1 MSTEKAAGA
10 TEAAGKRLAPFMSPV
25 GAWSYGI
32 GTAIGWGSL
41 VVTTSQYLLKAGVVG
56 SVLGIVV
63 GTLVMVCIAYNYAC
77 LMNRYPDAGGS
88 YTFVRHVF
96 GHDHGFLLAWF
107 LALAYLAVFWAN
119 ATSLPLFSRF
129 FLGSFFKVGYLYTI
143 FDYEVYLGEVLLTMG
158 AVALV
163 GLLCVGSKRVKQ
175 YLMIG
180 LAIVFT
186 VGIAVCFG
194 SAMMGH
200 GSTGRDFK
208 PEFLINSSLI
218 SQVLGVTFMTPWAF
232 IGFESISHSTEEF
245 SFSRT
250 KSFRVLLSVVITTAL
265 LYLMITV
272 LSATAYPDRYTS
284 WFAYLSDLGN
294 CEGLEG
300 LPPFY
305 AAYRYLGDAGV
316 VVLMLALLALVI
328 TSLIGNVVA
337 LSRLFVALGR
347 DGVVPERLSNLN
359 KKGTPQSAILCIVAI
374 SILIPFLGRTPIGWI
389 VDITTISAV
398 IVYGFVSAA
407 ELKVGRTE
415 NNRLKIFTGFL
426 GTSTMVILGV
436 ATVLPSLIST
446 GELARETYLIVT
458 VWALL
463 GFVYFRYTLSHDKN
477 QSFGKSV
484 VVWVFL
490 VALVLFSSA
499 VWMQKSDQQRT
510 AEAINESVDF
520 VRKYPGY
527 DSDFV
532 SEKIKEVERSS
543 VMSSLVMVGL
553 SALAMSMMLN
563 NYRFMRRRQEQSERE
578 LGKARE
584 AAYRD
589 PLTGVKSKNAFVEH
603 EMELDARIADGEE
616 VEFSIIV
623 CDVNGLKYV
632 NDTQGHKAG
641 DEYIRNACR
650 TVCRHFK
657 HSPVYRIGG
666 DEFVVLPQGEDLQN
680 MERIIEEFDTEI
692 EGYIGTSDAVVSAGC
707 SDFRP
712 GRDRRFHDVFERAD
726 SRMYQ
731 RKMQLKGMGAATRD

>member
-1 MSTEKAAGA
+1 
-10 TEAAGKRLAPFMSPV
+10 MSPV

-41 VVTTSQYLLKAGVVG
+41 IVTTSSYLLKAGVVG
-56 SVLGIVV
+56 SVIGIIV
-63 GTLVMVCIAYNYAC
+63 GTLVMICIAYNYAC
-77 LMNRYPDAGGS
+77 MMNRYPDAGGG
-88 YTFVRHVF
+88 YTYVRHVF

-107 LALAYLAVFWAN
+107 LALTYLAVFWAN

-129 FLGSFFKVGYLYTI
+129 FLGGFFKVGYLYTI
-143 FDYEVYLGEVLLTMG
+143 FGYEVYLGEVLLTM
-158 AVALV
+158 AAIALV
-163 GLLCVGSKRVKQ
+163 GLLCISNKRIKQ
-175 YLMIG
+175 FLMIG
-180 LAIVFT
+180 LALIFT
-186 VGIAVCFG
+186 IGITVCFG
-194 SAMMGH
+194 SAMVGH
-200 GSTGRDFK
+200 TNSGGDFR
-208 PEFLINSSLI
+208 PEFLVNGTVI
-218 SQVLGVTFMTPWAF
+218 SQILGVTFMTPWAF

-245 SFSRT
+245 AFSRT
-250 KSFRVLLSVVITTAL
+250 KSFRVLLTVVITTAL
-265 LYLMITV
+265 LYIMITV
-272 LSATAYPDRYTS
+272 LSATAYPERYTN

-305 AAYRYLGDAGV
+305 AAYHYMGDAGIGI
-316 VVLMLALLALVI
+316 LMLALLALVI
-328 TSLIGNVVA
+328 TSLIGNTVA

-359 KKGTPQSAILCIVAI
+359 KKGTPRPAILFIVAV

-389 VDITTISAV
+389 VDITTIGAV

-407 ELKVGRTE
+407 ELKIGRTE
-415 NNRLKIFTGFL
+415 KNGFKIFMGLVGTVSMIAL
-426 GTSTMVILGV
+426 GA
-436 ATVLPSLIST
+436 ATILPSLVSA
-446 GELARETYLIVT
+446 GELAGETYLLLT
-458 VWALL
+458 VWSLL

-499 VWMQKSDQQRT
+499 VWMQKYDQQRT
-510 AEAINESVDF
+510 ADAINESVEF

-532 SEKIKEVERSS
+532 KEKIGEVERSS
-543 VMSSLVMVGL
+543 VLSSLAMVGL

-563 NYRFMRRRQEQSERE
+563 NYRFMRKRQEQSERE

-603 EMELDARIADGEE
+603 EMELDAQIADGDE
-616 VEFSIIV
+616 VEFLVVV

-641 DEYIRNACR
+641 DEYIRNACSI
-650 TVCRHFK
+650 VCRHFK
-657 HSPVYRIGG
+657 RSPVYRIGG
-666 DEFVVLPQGEDLQN
+666 DEFVVMPQGDDLQN
-680 MERIIEEFDTEI
+680 FDRILEEFNHEV
-692 EGYIGTSDAVVSAGC
+692 EGNIGTSDAVVSAGY
-707 SDFRP
+707 SAFRP

-731 RKMQLKGMGAATRD
+731 RKMELKGMGATTRD